1 MCDGPSY
8 RVQGTDSYPNQV
20 GRLFSSESRHTKPA
34 SCQQPPM
41 PAQIDARSGPLRT
54 FSAQAARPAANY
66 RGTGNQQEA
75 PTSLDAG
82 AQRDYDATMGE
93 PTTTSR

>member
-1 MCDGPSY
+1 MRG
-8 RVQGTDSYPNQV
+8 QGRFAHS
-20 GRLFSSESRHTKPA
+20 
-34 SCQQPPM
+34 
-41 PAQIDARSGPLRT
+41 AR
-54 FSAQAARPAANY
+54 QAARPAANY